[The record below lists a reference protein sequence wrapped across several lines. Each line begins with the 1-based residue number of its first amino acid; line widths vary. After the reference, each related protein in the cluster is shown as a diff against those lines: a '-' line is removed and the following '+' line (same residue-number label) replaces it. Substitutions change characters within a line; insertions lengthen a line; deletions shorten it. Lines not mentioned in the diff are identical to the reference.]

1 MILEKDLENAI
12 LSFHHK
18 LRGEMYKQ
26 AKQLHFSSS
35 QLEVLHYVL
44 EKGNPTMKDIANML
58 HITPPSVTTI
68 IESLCDKN
76 LLKRESS
83 KKDRRIVRITI
94 TPKTFKI
101 LSSLKNKKLVI
112 LKNLF
117 LKLNNEDKK
126 QLIKI
131 INIII
136 KE

>member
-1 MILEKDLENAI
+1 MILEKDLENSI

-18 LRGEMYKQ
+18 LRGEMCKQ
-26 AKQLHFSSS
+26 AKELHLSSS

-83 KKDRRIVRITI
+83 KTDRRIVIITI

-101 LSSLKNKKLVI
+101 LSSLKNKKFVI